1 MKYDFIIVGQG
12 IAGTVLSDHLMSA
25 GLEVLVI
32 DNSELSN
39 SSRVAGGLYNPITG
53 RKMVKTWRADDLFN
67 YLQSYYTKLEEKLEA
82 AFLNDKAIYRPFFSF
97 EELNE
102 WMGKSIEPE
111 YASYIKEVFG
121 HSEYGNHVNDEYGGL
136 LLNRCG
142 YLDTVTLLDTY
153 RKHLDVLSR
162 LKKEA
167 FDFNELNLTAE
178 GVDYKGDSARRIIFA
193 DGQLLR
199 NNSFFNWL
207 PLKPVK
213 GELLYVR
220 VEEPIDVIYNR
231 GVFVIPI
238 GDGICKVGSTYD
250 HNNLNSVTTKEAKL
264 ELTKRLKDLVNFKF
278 EVVDQKAGVR
288 PATKD
293 RKPFIGI
300 HPAHDQIGIFNGFGT
315 KGVSLVPYFANQFV
329 GTLTKGAELDP
340 EVNIR
345 RFFSLYWKPFNKK
358 NNG

>member
-25 GLEVLVI
+25 NLKVLVI
-32 DNSELSN
+32 DDSELSN
-39 SSRVAGGLYNPITG
+39 SSRVAGGLFNPITG

-67 YLQSYYTKLEEKLEA
+67 YLLSYYNGLEKKLETT
-82 AFLNDKAIYRPFFSF
+82 FLNDKAIFRPFFSF

-111 YASYIKEVFG
+111 YASYIKEVYG
-121 HSEYGNHVNDEYGGL
+121 HSEFGNHVNDDYGGL

-142 YLDTVTLLDTY
+142 YLDTVALLDAY
-153 RKHLDVLSR
+153 RKQLEL
-162 LKKEA
+162 LNCMKQEA

-178 GVDYKGDSARRIIFA
+178 GVNYKGDSAQKIIFA

-213 GELLYVR
+213 GELLYIR

-238 GDGICKVGSTYD
+238 GNGICKVGSTYD
-250 HNNLNSVTTKEAKL
+250 HNNLDNIATEEAKL
-264 ELTKRLKDLVNFKF
+264 ELTKRLTDLVKFKF

-300 HPAHDQIGIFNGFGT
+300 HPEHDQIGIFNGFGT

-329 GTLTKGAELDP
+329 DMLTKGIELDS
-340 EVNIR
+340 EVNIH
-345 RFFSLYWKPFNKK
+345 RFFSLY
-358 NNG
+358 

>member
-12 IAGTVLSDHLMSA
+12 IAGTVLSDHLMST
-25 GLEVLVI
+25 GLKVLVI
-32 DNSELSN
+32 DDLELSN

-53 RKMVKTWRADDLFN
+53 RKMVKTWRANDLFN
-67 YLQSYYTKLEEKLEA
+67 YLQPYYTKLEEKLDT
-82 AFLNDKAIYRPFFSF
+82 AFLNDKPIYRPFFSF

-111 YASYIKEVFG
+111 YATYIKAVFG
-121 HSEYGNHVNDEYGGL
+121 RPEYSNHVNDQYGGL
-136 LLNRCG
+136 LLDRCG
-142 YLDTVTLLDTY
+142 YLDTVALLDSY
-153 RKHLDVLSR
+153 RKHLALLGS
-162 LKKEA
+162 LKQEA
-167 FDFNELNLTAE
+167 FDFNELILTAE
-178 GVDYKGDSARRIIFA
+178 GLNYKADSARKIIFA

-199 NNSFFNWL
+199 NNTFFNWL

-213 GELLYVR
+213 GELLYIR
-220 VEEPIDVIYNR
+220 VEDPIDVIYNR

-238 GDGICKVGSTYD
+238 EDGICKVGSTYD

-264 ELTKRLKDLVNFKF
+264 ELTKRLKDLVKFKF

-300 HPAHDQIGIFNGFGT
+300 HPVHGQIGIFNGFGT

-329 GTLTKGAELDP
+329 GMLTKGTELDP

-345 RFFSLYWKPFNKK
+345 RFFSLY
-358 NNG
+358 